1 MLIKNGRVFMDG
13 QFRSADVILEDGK
26 IRSIGLGLSYDGQ
39 VIDAA
44 GKLVFPG
51 FIDVHCHGGFE
62 VSCGDG
68 ADAMRKICAR
78 YPENGV
84 TSFFPT
90 LAPHNVEM
98 AQRSVQGVKD
108 AMGCPGTD
116 IVGIHFEGP
125 YFSPHNHA
133 SHYGP
138 AATNPSPE
146 HTTAMVDGDLDI
158 ISMVCVAPE
167 LPGAMEYISWA
178 RSHGIIIELGYTLA
192 TSGQIKEAADRG
204 ATQISHLF
212 NGFPKMNHRV
222 DGAVVGC
229 LLEDRLY
236 AQLTVDGVHVLPPF
250 IRLAIKNK
258 GIDHV
263 LGITDGSEYM
273 GKPEGRYIGKT
284 GEEYEI
290 KDGMARDLTGML
302 LAGTHTFD
310 SVMRTA
316 LSMGLTLEEVGRMY
330 AENPAISMGIT
341 DRGKIAL
348 GRKGDIV
355 IMDEGLHVEKT
366 IIDGQIFY
374 EAK

>member
-1 MLIKNGRVFMDG
+1 MC
-13 QFRSADVILEDGK
+13 
-26 IRSIGLGLSYDGQ
+26 IR
-39 VIDAA
+39 
-44 GKLVFPG
+44 
-51 FIDVHCHGGFE
+51 
-62 VSCGDG
+62 
-68 ADAMRKICAR
+68 
-78 YPENGV
+78 
-84 TSFFPT
+84 
-90 LAPHNVEM
+90 
-98 AQRSVQGVKD
+98 
-108 AMGCPGTD
+108 
-116 IVGIHFEGP
+116 
-125 YFSPHNHA
+125 
-133 SHYGP
+133 
-138 AATNPSPE
+138 
-146 HTTAMVDGDLDI
+146 
-158 ISMVCVAPE
+158 
-167 LPGAMEYISWA
+167 
-178 RSHGIIIELGYTLA
+178 
-192 TSGQIKEAADRG
+192 DRG

-330 AENPAISMGIT
+330 AELSLIHILSAVTTVKSPVRP
-341 DRGKIAL
+341 DR
-348 GRKGDIV
+348 
-355 IMDEGLHVEKT
+355 MEKAAPRFST
-366 IIDGQIFY
+366 
-374 EAK
+374 

>member
-1 MLIKNGRVFMDG
+1 M
-13 QFRSADVILEDGK
+13 
-26 IRSIGLGLSYDGQ
+26 
-39 VIDAA
+39 
-44 GKLVFPG
+44 
-51 FIDVHCHGGFE
+51 
-62 VSCGDG
+62 
-68 ADAMRKICAR
+68 
-78 YPENGV
+78 
-84 TSFFPT
+84 
-90 LAPHNVEM
+90 
-98 AQRSVQGVKD
+98 
-108 AMGCPGTD
+108 
-116 IVGIHFEGP
+116 
-125 YFSPHNHA
+125 
-133 SHYGP
+133 
-138 AATNPSPE
+138 
-146 HTTAMVDGDLDI
+146 
-158 ISMVCVAPE
+158 
-167 LPGAMEYISWA
+167 
-178 RSHGIIIELGYTLA
+178 
-192 TSGQIKEAADRG
+192 
-204 ATQISHLF
+204 
-212 NGFPKMNHRV
+212 
-222 DGAVVGC
+222 VGC